1 MSSSLIFTATYNE
14 IKNIE
19 KYLFLV
25 NKYNKNVDILIIDD
39 NSPDGTGKKLLNLK
53 KKYKN
58 LFVIIRKKKLGLD
71 TAHKLAYNYSIKK
84 KYHKLITMDADLSHD
99 PKVIS
104 SFLKKLNN
112 SSFIVG
118 SRYIPGGK
126 CDMEGFRLFL
136 SIVGNKF
143 IKTIFNI
150 NCNDYTSGY
159 RGFNLKK
166 LKNFNL
172 NEITSKGYSFF
183 METIYQLNQKK
194 INIKQIPIYFPRRKH
209 GKSKIPRV
217 ELFRTFINVIILYLK
232 R

>member
-1 MSSSLIFTATYNE
+1 MSSSLVFTATYNE

-39 NSPDGTGKKLLNLK
+39 NSPDGTGKKILKLK

-58 LFVIIRKKKLGLD
+58 LFLIIRKKKLGLD
-71 TAHKLAYNYSIKK
+71 TAHKLAYDYSVKK

-104 SFLKKLNN
+104 SFLKILNN
-112 SSFIVG
+112 CSFVVG
-118 SRYIPGGK
+118 SRYIAGGK

-143 IKTIFNI
+143 IKAVFNI

-166 LKNFNL
+166 LKKFNL
-172 NEITSKGYSFF
+172 NQISSKGYSFF
-183 METIYQLNQKK
+183 METIYQLNKKK
-194 INIKQIPIYFPRRKH
+194 ITINQVPIYFPRRKH

-217 ELFRTFINVIILYLK
+217 ELFRTLVNVIILFFK
-232 R
+232 G

>member
-1 MSSSLIFTATYNE
+1 MSSVLIFTATFNE

-39 NSPDGTGKKLLNLK
+39 SSPDGTDKKLLKLK

-58 LFVIIRKKKLGLD
+58 LSVIIRKKKLGLD
-71 TAHKLAYNYSIKK
+71 TAHKLAYDYSAKN
-84 KYHKLITMDADLSHD
+84 KYRRLITMDADLSHD
-99 PKVIS
+99 PKLIPL
-104 SFLKKLNN
+104 FLKKLNN
-112 SSFIVG
+112 SPFVVG

-143 IKTIFNI
+143 IKAAFNI

-159 RGFNLKK
+159 RGFNLQK

-172 NEITSKGYSFF
+172 NEISSKGYSFF
-183 METIYQLNQKK
+183 METIYQLNKK
-194 INIKQIPIYFPRRKH
+194 KYQFFKFQFTFP
-209 GKSKIPRV
+209 
-217 ELFRTFINVIILYLK
+217 EENMENLK
-232 R
+232 FQE